1 MHRAIILISLS
12 FSACTY
18 KEGDTIIV
26 SGADASPSDAESA
39 ADASMP
45 RPDASSSDAE
55 TDSTADECM
64 IVCLHARDGIVPLDE
79 CSIGNRAGDNQA
91 IDPRSSDMQTP
102 YFATKSDYTT
112 ADSCELASAPDAG
125 APPDNISIECS
136 GTCAVAADCA
146 LEDDFCPGVTNEQQR
161 TAFFDVCYTGCTIGF
176 FDYVAVDETTRCS
189 EALTIITRD
198 ADGARQIC
206 GN

>member
-1 MHRAIILISLS
+1 MHRATLLISLF

-26 SGADASPSDAESA
+26 SGGDASPSDAEA
-39 ADASMP
+39 
-45 RPDASSSDAE
+45 
-55 TDSTADECM
+55 DSTAEECM

-79 CSIGNRAGDNQA
+79 CSIGDRAGDNQA

-102 YFATKSDYTT
+102 YFATKSDYVQNVQG
-112 ADSCELASAPDAG
+112 DSCELAPDLG
-125 APPDNISIECS
+125 TPPANLSIQCS
-136 GTCAVAADCA
+136 GTCALAADCA
-146 LEDDFCPGVTNEQQR
+146 LQDDFCPGVTNEQQR
-161 TAFFDVCYTGCTIGF
+161 TAFFDVCYSGCTIGY
-176 FDYVAVDETTRCS
+176 FDYVAIDEAASCS

-198 ADGARQIC
+198 GDGAQQIC